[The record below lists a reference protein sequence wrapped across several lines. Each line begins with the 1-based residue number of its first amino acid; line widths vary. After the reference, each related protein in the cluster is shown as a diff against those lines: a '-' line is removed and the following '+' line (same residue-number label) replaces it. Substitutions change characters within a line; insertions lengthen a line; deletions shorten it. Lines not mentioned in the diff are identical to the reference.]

1 MTQTTP
7 RTHFIRD
14 RRTACGRKLTE
25 HMEGRRWLSGSQLI
39 YTSTEVRAVDCAICK
54 KRMANG

>member
-14 RRTACGRKLTE
+14 RRTACGRRLTE
-25 HMEGRRWLSGSQLI
+25 HLEGRRWLAGSQLV
-39 YTSTEVRAVDCAICK
+39 YVSPDAKLVDCVPCK
-54 KRMANG
+54 RRIYG